1 MDNRC
6 IAICDSGAG
15 GLRLLKRL
23 SLAFPNENFIYYG
36 DYENLPYG
44 NKTQAELIEIARAN
58 CQKFT
63 SFSPKLIVFACNTLT
78 TNALSSSWLCNLPV
92 LGTFPS
98 IIEGRGLLLCTNA
111 TANSSYVK
119 EIMKMGNVEVKT
131 MDGLAEEI
139 ESGLLSGCEISVYE
153 RLKDFDK
160 NFDFISLGCTHYPYL
175 TGEIRKI
182 FPNSRVISGE
192 EVLFDQIEHFI
203 TTFDTNRNKGE
214 IAFIGKGRE
223 RLKYLFNHLFLTNFK

>member
-98 IIEGRGLLLCTNA
+98 ILEGRGLLLCTNA

>member
-1 MDNRC
+1 MDDRC
-6 IAICDSGAG
+6 IVICDSGAG

-23 SLAFPNENFIYYG
+23 NLAFPKENFIYYG

-44 NKTQAELIEIARAN
+44 NKTQSELIEIARAN
-58 CQKFT
+58 CQKFV
-63 SFSPKLIVFACNTLT
+63 SFCPKLIVFACNTLS
-78 TNALSSSWLCNLPV
+78 TNTLNMARLCSLPV

-111 TANSSYVK
+111 TANSPYVK
-119 EIMKMGNVEVKT
+119 EMVKNRNVEIKV

-139 ESGLLSGCEISVYE
+139 ESALLSGCEISLLE
-153 RLKDFDK
+153 RLKNFDK

-175 TGEIRKI
+175 VSEIRAI
-182 FPNSRVISGE
+182 FPNSRIITGE
-192 EVLFDQIEHFI
+192 DVLFDQIKYFI
-203 TTFDTNRNKGE
+203 TTFDTRGNNGE

-223 RLKYLFNHLFLTNFK
+223 RLKYLYNHLF